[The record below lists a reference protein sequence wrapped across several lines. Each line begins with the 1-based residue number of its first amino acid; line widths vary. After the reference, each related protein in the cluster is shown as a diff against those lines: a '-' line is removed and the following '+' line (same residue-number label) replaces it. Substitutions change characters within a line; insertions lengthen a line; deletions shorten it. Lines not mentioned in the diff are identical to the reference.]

1 MPRLPVLIALSL
13 FLFSAFLLACGGSAA
28 PADPAAP
35 PTPTPAPTPAPT
47 PTAAPTFAELKA
59 GATHI
64 AYDNLFRNNE
74 AHMGKTVW
82 YQGEIVQ
89 VIDQGNDEY
98 QWLVDVTKV
107 DYGWDD
113 TVFIYYSGSRFLE
126 EDIVEFVGVVEELV
140 SYESVMGA
148 KITVPGIRVT
158 AVQLSENG
166 AIALP
171 PSAQDSAE
179 PSPAAVPETDPA
191 PAATPEP
198 AAAADPTPTPE
209 PAAAAEPTPTPTP
222 EPTPTPMPLPPG
234 SAVDNPVPAGSV
246 LSGSDGT
253 EVVVTG
259 IVADAWELIQAE
271 NYLNDPPGEGNRF
284 YMITVGVAYR
294 ADMASVEISSTDF
307 GLIGDNR
314 VVYDSFES
322 SCGAFPVI
330 PDGIGGELYPGGK
343 TEGNICFETPVDEG
357 NFILIYQPE
366 IGATRTYLRVDP
378 EQVSL
383 ISDLAVAAPAPNPEN
398 LALPAGMTLDNP
410 VAIGGVLSGT
420 DGTEI
425 TSSNIVR
432 DAWPLLQAENPLN
445 DPPGEGNRFYMV
457 TVEFSYLSGSETIE
471 ASALNFSL
479 IGDNRSVYDTWDDS
493 CGSFPVIPNNLEGEL
508 FPGGKTQGNIC
519 FEVPQSETGFILIYQ
534 PEILAVASRRFLRLE

>member
-1 MPRLPVLIALSL
+1 MPRLPILIALSL
-13 FLFSAFLLACGGSAA
+13 FLFSALLTACGGSAA

-35 PTPTPAPTPAPT
+35 PTATPAPT
-47 PTAAPTFAELKA
+47 PTPVPIQVSALELYQAWESNQVAAEAKYKDQWVLVTGRISNIAEAGSGYDVKLRTEDFSLTEIVCKVDASQVDTVLSLREGQYIAIHGVLEGQGFVDIVVQNCAVQDVQESVAAAEPQAPTAPPEPNPTDTLAPTPKPT
-59 GATHI
+59 GAP
-64 AYDNLFRNNE
+64 E
-74 AHMGKTVW
+74 
-82 YQGEIVQ
+82 
-89 VIDQGNDEY
+89 
-98 QWLVDVTKV
+98 
-107 DYGWDD
+107 
-113 TVFIYYSGSRFLE
+113 
-126 EDIVEFVGVVEELV
+126 
-140 SYESVMGA
+140 
-148 KITVPGIRVT
+148 
-158 AVQLSENG
+158 
-166 AIALP
+166 
-171 PSAQDSAE
+171 
-179 PSPAAVPETDPA
+179 PAAASEPTPTPQPTSMPEPT
-191 PAATPEP
+191 ATPEP
-198 AAAADPTPTPE
+198 AATPT
-209 PAAAAEPTPTPTP
+209 
-222 EPTPTPMPLPPG
+222 PLPPG
-234 SAVDNPVPAGSV
+234 SSVDNPVPAGSV
-246 LSGSDGT
+246 LNGSDGT

-259 IVADAWELIQAE
+259 IVDDAWELIQAE
-271 NYLNDPPGEGNRF
+271 NYLNDPPGAGNRF

-294 ADMASVEISSTDF
+294 ADTASAEISYTDF

-314 VVYDSFES
+314 VVYDPFES

-330 PDGIGGELYPGGK
+330 PDEIGGELYPGGK
-343 TEGNICFETPVDEG
+343 TEGNICFETPADEG

-366 IGATRTYLRVDP
+366 IGAARAYLRVDP

-383 ISDLAVAAPAPNPEN
+383 ISDLAAAVPAPNPEN

-410 VAIGGVLSGT
+410 VAVGGVLSGT

-493 CGSFPVIPNNLEGEL
+493 CGSFPVIPNDLEGEL
-508 FPGGKTQGNIC
+508 FPGGQTQGNIC

>member
-1 MPRLPVLIALSL
+1 MPRLPILIALSL
-13 FLFSAFLLACGGSAA
+13 FLFSALLLACGSRAA

-35 PTPTPAPTPAPT
+35 PTATPAPT
-47 PTAAPTFAELKA
+47 PTPVPIQVSALELYQAWESNQVAAEAKYKDQWVLVTGKISNIAEA
-59 GATHI
+59 SGG
-64 AYDNLFRNNE
+64 YDVKLGTEDFSL
-74 AHMGKTVW
+74 T
-82 YQGEIVQ
+82 EIVC
-89 VIDQGNDEY
+89 
-98 QWLVDVTKV
+98 KV
-107 DYGWDD
+107 DASQVD
-113 TVFIYYSGSRFLE
+113 TVLSLQEGQYIAIHGVLE
-126 EDIVEFVGVVEELV
+126 GQGFVDIVVQNCAVRDVQ
-140 SYESVMGA
+140 ES
-148 KITVPGIRVT
+148 
-158 AVQLSENG
+158 
-166 AIALP
+166 IAL
-171 PSAQDSAE
+171 AQE
-179 PSPAAVPETDPA
+179 
-191 PAATPEP
+191 
-198 AAAADPTPTPE
+198 E
-209 PAAAAEPTPTPTP
+209 PAAAAEPQAPTASPEPNPIDTPDPTPEPTGASEPAAPREPTPTPQPTPTP
-222 EPTPTPMPLPPG
+222 EPTATPEPTPTPLPPG
-234 SAVDNPVPAGSV
+234 SAVDNPIPAGSV
-246 LSGSDGT
+246 LNGSDGT
-253 EVVVTG
+253 AVVVTG

-271 NYLNDPPGEGNRF
+271 NYLNDPPSEGNRF

-294 ADMASVEISSTDF
+294 ADTASAEISSTDF

-314 VVYDSFES
+314 VVYDPFES

-366 IGATRTYLRVDP
+366 IGAARTYLRVDP

-383 ISDLAVAAPAPNPEN
+383 ISDLAAAIPAPNPEN

-410 VAIGGVLSGT
+410 VAVGGVLSGT

-479 IGDNRSVYDTWDDS
+479 IGENRSVYDTWDDS
-493 CGSFPVIPNNLEGEL
+493 CGSFPVIPNGLEGEL